1 MFKVQIRKT
10 GEIILDTRFEQA
22 DYPLINIHFNTDLLY
37 LRYWYEGEQ
46 PEIHGQTREQDIL
59 LDLTLSEDTYMK
71 LTGEFPITEGI
82 DNAGSMAAKRVTTDV
97 RSIIFE
103 ILHCDCQPRFR
114 ETYLKAKVS
123 ELLVMMLSTAYM
135 EKPSGRW
142 TVRDI
147 AVLTEIKELI
157 SLNLQNCYSIEQ
169 LAEISG
175 MNRTKLQEGFKD
187 MFGKTI
193 FTYTTDMK
201 MLKARLLLE
210 DERKLSLKEIAG
222 MLGYRHTNHF
232 SAAFK
237 KRYNFSPSQLKKPY
251 LR

>member
-1 MFKVQIRKT
+1 MFKVKIRKAA
-10 GEIILDTRFEQA
+10 EIILETYFELA
-22 DYPLINIHFNTDLLY
+22 DYPLVNIYFSTDLLY
-37 LRYWYEGEQ
+37 LRYWYNATAQANVTLAAE
-46 PEIHGQTREQDIL
+46 PDIL

-82 DNAGSMAAKRVTTDV
+82 DSSGSMAAKRVTNDV

-103 ILHCDCQPRFR
+103 ILHCDCQPRYR
-114 ETYLKAKVS
+114 EAYLKAKVS
-123 ELLVMMLSTAYM
+123 ELLVMMLSTGYM
-135 EKPSGRW
+135 EKPSERW
-142 TVRDI
+142 TVREI
-147 AVLTEIKELI
+147 AMLTEIKELI

-187 MFGKTI
+187 LFGKTI
-193 FTYTTDMK
+193 FSYTTDMK
-201 MLKARLLLE
+201 MLKAKMLLE
-210 DERKLSLKEIAG
+210 DEQGLSLKEIAG

-237 KRYNFSPSQLKKPY
+237 KRYNFSPSQLKKS
-251 LR
+251 

>member
-1 MFKVQIRKT
+1 MFKVKIRKAA
-10 GEIILDTRFEQA
+10 ENILDTHFEPA
-22 DYPLINIHFNTDLLY
+22 EYPLVNIYFSTDLVY
-37 LRYWYEGEQ
+37 LRYWYNAAVPANLALAGE
-46 PEIHGQTREQDIL
+46 PDIL

-71 LTGEFPITEGI
+71 LTGEFPIIEGI
-82 DNAGSMAAKRVTTDV
+82 DSSGSMAAKRVTNDV

-103 ILHCDCQPRFR
+103 ILHCDCQPRYR
-114 ETYLKAKVS
+114 EAYLKAKVS
-123 ELLVMMLSTAYM
+123 ELLVMMLSTGYM

-142 TVRDI
+142 TVREI
-147 AVLTEIKELI
+147 AMLTEIKELI

-187 MFGKTI
+187 LFGKTI
-193 FTYTTDMK
+193 FSYTTDMK
-201 MLKARLLLE
+201 MLKAKMLLE
-210 DERKLSLKEIAG
+210 DEQGLSLKEIAG

-237 KRYNFSPSQLKKPY
+237 KRYNFSPSQLK
-251 LR
+251 RS

>member
-1 MFKVQIRKT
+1 MFKVKIRKAA
-10 GEIILDTRFEQA
+10 ENILETHFEQA
-22 DYPLINIHFNTDLLY
+22 DYPLVNIYFSTDLLY
-37 LRYWYEGEQ
+37 LRYWYNAAAPSNLALAAE
-46 PEIHGQTREQDIL
+46 PDIL

-71 LTGEFPITEGI
+71 LTGEFPITAGI
-82 DNAGSMAAKRVTTDV
+82 DSSGSMAAKRVTNDV

-103 ILHCDCQPRFR
+103 ILHCDCQPRYR
-114 ETYLKAKVS
+114 EAYLKAKVS
-123 ELLVMMLSTAYM
+123 ELLVMMLSTGYV

-142 TVRDI
+142 TVREI
-147 AVLTEIKELI
+147 AMLTEIKELI

-187 MFGKTI
+187 LFGKTI
-193 FTYTTDMK
+193 FSYTTDMK
-201 MLKARLLLE
+201 MLKAKMLLE
-210 DERKLSLKEIAG
+210 DEQGLSLKEIAG

-237 KRYNFSPSQLKKPY
+237 KRYNFSPSQLK
-251 LR
+251 RS

>member
-1 MFKVQIRKT
+1 MFKVKIRKAA
-10 GEIILDTRFEQA
+10 EIILETYFELA
-22 DYPLINIHFNTDLLY
+22 DYPLVNIYFSTDLLY
-37 LRYWYEGEQ
+37 LRYWYNATAQANVTLAVE
-46 PEIHGQTREQDIL
+46 PDIL

-82 DNAGSMAAKRVTTDV
+82 DSSGSMAAKRVTNDV

-103 ILHCDCQPRFR
+103 ILHCDCQPRYR
-114 ETYLKAKVS
+114 EAYLKAKVS
-123 ELLVMMLSTAYM
+123 ELLVMMLSTGYM

-142 TVRDI
+142 TVREI
-147 AVLTEIKELI
+147 AMLTEIKELI

-187 MFGKTI
+187 LFGKTI
-193 FTYTTDMK
+193 FSYTTDMK
-201 MLKARLLLE
+201 MLKAKMLLE
-210 DERKLSLKEIAG
+210 DEQGLTLKEIAG

-237 KRYNFSPSQLKKPY
+237 KRYNFSPSQLKKS
-251 LR
+251 

>member
-1 MFKVQIRKT
+1 MFKVKIRKAA
-10 GEIILDTRFEQA
+10 ENILETHFEQA
-22 DYPLINIHFNTDLLY
+22 DYPLVNIYFSTDLLY
-37 LRYWYEGEQ
+37 LRYWYNAAAPANLALAAE
-46 PEIHGQTREQDIL
+46 PDIL

-71 LTGEFPITEGI
+71 LTGEFPITAGI
-82 DNAGSMAAKRVTTDV
+82 DSSGSMAAKRVTNDV

-103 ILHCDCQPRFR
+103 ILHCDCQPRYR
-114 ETYLKAKVS
+114 EAYLKAKVS
-123 ELLVMMLSTAYM
+123 ELLVMMLSTGYV

-142 TVRDI
+142 TVREI
-147 AVLTEIKELI
+147 AMLTEIKELI

-187 MFGKTI
+187 LFGKTI
-193 FTYTTDMK
+193 FSYTTDMK
-201 MLKARLLLE
+201 MLKAKMLLE
-210 DERKLSLKEIAG
+210 DEQGLSLKEIAG

-237 KRYNFSPSQLKKPY
+237 KRYNFSPSQLK
-251 LR
+251 RS

>member
-1 MFKVQIRKT
+1 MFKVKIRKAA
-10 GEIILDTRFEQA
+10 EIILETYFEPA
-22 DYPLINIHFNTDLLY
+22 EYPLVNIYFSTDLLY
-37 LRYWYEGEQ
+37 LRYWYNATAPANVALAAE
-46 PEIHGQTREQDIL
+46 PDIL

-82 DNAGSMAAKRVTTDV
+82 DNSGSMAAKRVTNDV

-103 ILHCDCQPRFR
+103 ILHCDCQPRYR
-114 ETYLKAKVS
+114 EAYLKAKVS
-123 ELLVMMLSTAYM
+123 ELLVMMLSTGYM

-142 TVRDI
+142 TVREI
-147 AVLTEIKELI
+147 AMLTEIKELI

-187 MFGKTI
+187 LFGKTI
-193 FTYTTDMK
+193 FSYTTDMK
-201 MLKARLLLE
+201 MLKAKMLLE
-210 DERKLSLKEIAG
+210 DEQGLSLKEIAG

-237 KRYNFSPSQLKKPY
+237 KRYNFSPSQLK
-251 LR
+251 RS

>member
-1 MFKVQIRKT
+1 MFKVKIRKAA
-10 GEIILDTRFEQA
+10 ENILDTHFEPA
-22 DYPLINIHFNTDLLY
+22 DYPLVNIYFSTDLLY
-37 LRYWYEGEQ
+37 LRYWYNAAVPANVALSAE
-46 PEIHGQTREQDIL
+46 PDIL

-71 LTGEFPITEGI
+71 LTGEFPIIEGI
-82 DNAGSMAAKRVTTDV
+82 DNSGSMAAKRVTNDV

-103 ILHCDCQPRFR
+103 ILHCDCQPRYR
-114 ETYLKAKVS
+114 EAYLKAKVS
-123 ELLVMMLSTAYM
+123 ELLVMMLSTGYM

-142 TVRDI
+142 TVREI
-147 AVLTEIKELI
+147 AMLTEIKELI

-187 MFGKTI
+187 LFGKTI
-193 FTYTTDMK
+193 FSYTTDMK
-201 MLKARLLLE
+201 MLKAKMLLE
-210 DERKLSLKEIAG
+210 DEQGLSLKEIAG

-237 KRYNFSPSQLKKPY
+237 KRYNFSPSQLK
-251 LR
+251 RS